1 MSTPDRQFSLEKA
14 YWWENGYLMEGRHS
28 SMAEVEG
35 VGSLGNKAL
44 ESKTG
49 GRSRV
54 RSWAAGYLKGQKCG
68 FHSEAGT

>member
-1 MSTPDRQFSLEKA
+1 
-14 YWWENGYLMEGRHS
+14 MEGRHS

-35 VGSLGNKAL
+35 VESLGNKVL